1 MIECGAATSS
11 RASRASMGAIAARRI
26 LCGAVAQGV
35 ETNRAEAK
43 RIGDRFARARGS
55 IERARV

>member
-11 RASRASMGAIAARRI
+11 RASRASMGAIAARRSVRR
-26 LCGAVAQGV
+26 VAQGV
-35 ETNRAEAK
+35 ELRAEAK
-43 RIGDRFARARGS
+43 RIGDCFARARGS